1 MVFTTLATS
10 QLKKLMTENIYS
22 LNPLYLILNH
32 VNGYLE
38 EKNENKYLVFDDIT
52 NKHKEVI
59 KKYTELW
66 DKIKNEIKAINGG

>member
-1 MVFTTLATS
+1 
-10 QLKKLMTENIYS
+10 MTENIYS

-38 EKNENKYLVFDDIT
+38 EKNENKYLVFDIT

-59 KKYTELW
+59 
-66 DKIKNEIKAINGG
+66 